1 MNHPP
6 SEVIYAL
13 PMTRLRSIMTWI
25 TSSSIPYSFAL
36 STYNHNINMGENIP
50 EQ

>member
-1 MNHPP
+1 
-6 SEVIYAL
+6 
-13 PMTRLRSIMTWI
+13 MTWI